1 MERSP
6 RRHIGKFVGMC
17 ILTLVL
23 FSRTPGADTVRWVQ
37 ILLLLVAG
45 ACAGVALAGAL
56 GVLKDRRA
64 P

>member
-6 RRHIGKFVGMC
+6 GRHIGKFVGMC
-17 ILTLVL
+17 ILALVL

-45 ACAGVALAGAL
+45 ACAGAALANAL
-56 GVLKDRRA
+56 RDRRA

>member
-6 RRHIGKFVGMC
+6 GRHIGKFVGMC
-17 ILTLVL
+17 ILALVL

-45 ACAGVALAGAL
+45 ACAGVALTGAL
-56 GVLKDRRA
+56 DRRRD